1 MRAGPEPLRG
11 QGPRPWDRTRGD
23 DPSATSIEMGE
34 QGGAYRGGMAA
45 SVALRLDLPMAR
57 LASPVTFAEG
67 VREHQD
73 EVYGVALRITGDR
86 EAALDVASSTFLK
99 AYRAFDRYDQT
110 RPLRH
115 WLLRIATNEA
125 ITYVRKRG
133 RELRRRVEV
142 EHASAIADP
151 TGSPDAES
159 VAREDRARIRAA
171 VSLLPELYRVVIVLR
186 YFNELSVDE
195 IAHVTGRPAST
206 VGVQLL
212 RGRALLR
219 SFLEEAGR

>member
-1 MRAGPEPLRG
+1 M
-11 QGPRPWDRTRGD
+11 
-23 DPSATSIEMGE
+23 AT
-34 QGGAYRGGMAA
+34 
-45 SVALRLDLPMAR
+45 SVALRFGFPAT
-57 LASPVTFAEG
+57 ATQAPVTFADG

-86 EAALDVASSTFLK
+86 DAALDVTSATFLN
-99 AYRAFDRYDQT
+99 AFRAFPRYDAN

-142 EHASAIADP
+142 EQASSIADP
-151 TGSPDAES
+151 TAMPDTES
-159 VAREDRARIRAA
+159 VAREDRARIRTA

-219 SFLEEAGR
+219 SALEAGR

>member
-1 MRAGPEPLRG
+1 
-11 QGPRPWDRTRGD
+11 
-23 DPSATSIEMGE
+23 
-34 QGGAYRGGMAA
+34 MAS
-45 SVALRLDLPMAR
+45 SVALRIDLPMTAAAVP
-57 LASPVTFAEG
+57 LTFAEG

-86 EAALDVASSTFLK
+86 DAALDVASSTFLK

-133 RELRRRVEV
+133 RELRRRADVGD
-142 EHASAIADP
+142 ASAIAD
-151 TGSPDAES
+151 TAGTPDAES

-171 VSLLPELYRVVIVLR
+171 VALLPELYRVVIVLR
-186 YFNELSVDE
+186 YFNELSVEE
-195 IAHVTGRPAST
+195 IAQVTGRPAST

-219 SFLEEAGR
+219 TTLEAER

>member
-1 MRAGPEPLRG
+1 M
-11 QGPRPWDRTRGD
+11 
-23 DPSATSIEMGE
+23 AT
-34 QGGAYRGGMAA
+34 
-45 SVALRLDLPMAR
+45 SVALRFGFPMTATQP
-57 LASPVTFAEG
+57 SVTFADG

-86 EAALDVASSTFLK
+86 DAALDVASSTFLK

-142 EHASAIADP
+142 EQATTLADP
-151 TGSPDAES
+151 TALPDAES

-186 YFNELSVDE
+186 YFNDLSVDE
-195 IAHVTGRPAST
+195 IAHVTRRPPST

-219 SFLEEAGR
+219 NSLEAGR

>member
-1 MRAGPEPLRG
+1 M
-11 QGPRPWDRTRGD
+11 
-23 DPSATSIEMGE
+23 AT
-34 QGGAYRGGMAA
+34 
-45 SVALRLDLPMAR
+45 SVALLLGFPVTATAR
-57 LASPVTFAEG
+57 PVTFADG

-73 EVYGVALRITGDR
+73 EVFGVALRITGDR
-86 EAALDVASSTFLK
+86 DAALDVTSATFMN
-99 AYRAFDRYDQT
+99 AFRAFDRYDQT

-133 RELRRRVEV
+133 RELRRRVGV
-142 EHASAIADP
+142 EHASSIADP
-151 TGSPDAES
+151 TASPDTES

-186 YFNELSVDE
+186 YFNELTVE
-195 IAHVTGRPAST
+195 EVAQVTGRPAST

-219 SFLEEAGR
+219 SALEAAR

>member
-1 MRAGPEPLRG
+1 M
-11 QGPRPWDRTRGD
+11 T
-23 DPSATSIEMGE
+23 
-34 QGGAYRGGMAA
+34 A
-45 SVALRLDLPMAR
+45 SVALRFGPCATGLT
-57 LASPVTFAEG
+57 SPVLFADA

-73 EVYGVALRITGDR
+73 EVFGVALRITGDR
-86 EAALDVASSTFLK
+86 DAAMDVTSATFLN
-99 AYRAFDRYDQT
+99 AFRAFHRYDSA
-110 RPLRH
+110 RPVRH

-142 EHASAIADP
+142 EHASALADP
-151 TGSPDAES
+151 TATPDAES

-186 YFNELSVDE
+186 YFNDLSVDE
-195 IAHVTGRPAST
+195 IAHVTKRPAST

-219 SFLEEAGR
+219 TTLGAGR

>member
-1 MRAGPEPLRG
+1 
-11 QGPRPWDRTRGD
+11 
-23 DPSATSIEMGE
+23 
-34 QGGAYRGGMAA
+34 MAA
-45 SVALRLDLPMAR
+45 SVALRLDLPMTR

-142 EHASAIADP
+142 EHANSIADP
-151 TGSPDAES
+151 TASPDTES

-186 YFNELSVDE
+186 YFNELSVEE
-195 IAHVTGRPAST
+195 IAQVTGRPAST

-212 RGRALLR
+212 RGRGLLR
-219 SFLEEAGR
+219 DSLEVGR

>member
-1 MRAGPEPLRG
+1 
-11 QGPRPWDRTRGD
+11 
-23 DPSATSIEMGE
+23 
-34 QGGAYRGGMAA
+34 MAA
-45 SVALRLDLPMAR
+45 SVALQLGFPVTA
-57 LASPVTFAEG
+57 AATPVTFAEG

-86 EAALDVASSTFLK
+86 DAALDVASSTFLK

-125 ITYVRKRG
+125 ISYVRKRG
-133 RELRRRVEV
+133 RELRRRVDV
-142 EHASAIADP
+142 DQASALADP
-151 TGSPDAES
+151 TIAPDAES
-159 VAREDRARIRAA
+159 LAREDRARIRSA

-186 YFNELSVDE
+186 YFNELSVEE
-195 IAHVTGRPAST
+195 IAHVTRRPAST

-219 SFLEEAGR
+219 SALETGR

>member
-1 MRAGPEPLRG
+1 
-11 QGPRPWDRTRGD
+11 
-23 DPSATSIEMGE
+23 
-34 QGGAYRGGMAA
+34 MAA
-45 SVALRLDLPMAR
+45 SVALRIDLPMTR
-57 LASPVTFAEG
+57 MASPVTFADG

-99 AYRAFDRYDQT
+99 AYRAFDRYDQV

-142 EHASAIADP
+142 EQATTLADP
-151 TGSPDAES
+151 TALPDAES

-171 VSLLPELYRVVIVLR
+171 VSVLPELYRVVIVLR
-186 YFNELSVDE
+186 YFNDLSVDE
-195 IAHVTGRPAST
+195 IAHVTKRPSST

-219 SFLEEAGR
+219 TALEAGR

>member
-1 MRAGPEPLRG
+1 
-11 QGPRPWDRTRGD
+11 
-23 DPSATSIEMGE
+23 
-34 QGGAYRGGMAA
+34 MAA
-45 SVALRLDLPMAR
+45 SVALQLGFPVTAAAR
-57 LASPVTFAEG
+57 PVTFADG
-67 VREHQD
+67 VKEHQD

-99 AYRAFDRYDQT
+99 AYKAFDRYDQA

-125 ITYVRKRG
+125 ITYIRKRG
-133 RELRRRVEV
+133 RELRRRVDVAE
-142 EHASAIADP
+142 ASTIADP
-151 TGSPDAES
+151 TAAPDAES
-159 VAREDRARIRAA
+159 VAREERARIRAA

-186 YFNELSVDE
+186 YFNELSIEE
-195 IAHVTGRPAST
+195 IAQVTGRPAST

-219 SFLEEAGR
+219 TALEGAR

>member
-1 MRAGPEPLRG
+1 
-11 QGPRPWDRTRGD
+11 
-23 DPSATSIEMGE
+23 
-34 QGGAYRGGMAA
+34 MAA
-45 SVALRLDLPMAR
+45 SIALRIDLPMTR
-57 LASPVTFAEG
+57 LASPVTFADG

-86 EAALDVASSTFLK
+86 DAALDVASSTFLK
-99 AYRAFDRYDQT
+99 AYRAFARYDQT

-133 RELRRRVEV
+133 RELRRRVDV
-142 EHASAIADP
+142 EHASTIADA
-151 TGSPDAES
+151 SAAPDVES

-171 VSLLPELYRVVIVLR
+171 VARLPELYRVVIVLR
-186 YFNELSVDE
+186 YFNELSVEE
-195 IAHVTGRPAST
+195 IAHVTGRPTST

-219 SFLEEAGR
+219 RTLEGGR

>member
-1 MRAGPEPLRG
+1 
-11 QGPRPWDRTRGD
+11 
-23 DPSATSIEMGE
+23 
-34 QGGAYRGGMAA
+34 MAA
-45 SVALRLDLPMAR
+45 SVALRIDLPMAR
-57 LASPVTFAEG
+57 MASPVTFADG

-125 ITYVRKRG
+125 ISYVRKRG

-142 EHASAIADP
+142 EQATTLADP
-151 TGSPDAES
+151 TALPDTES
-159 VAREDRARIRAA
+159 VAREDRARIRTA
-171 VSLLPELYRVVIVLR
+171 VSMLPELYRVVIVLR
-186 YFNELSVDE
+186 YFNDLSVDE
-195 IAHVTGRPAST
+195 IAHVTKRPAST

-219 SFLEEAGR
+219 TALEAGR

>member
-1 MRAGPEPLRG
+1 
-11 QGPRPWDRTRGD
+11 
-23 DPSATSIEMGE
+23 
-34 QGGAYRGGMAA
+34 MAA
-45 SVALRLDLPMAR
+45 SVALQLGFPVTAAAR
-57 LASPVTFAEG
+57 PVTFAEG

-99 AYRAFDRYDQT
+99 TYRAFDRYDQT

-133 RELRRRVEV
+133 RERRRRVDV
-142 EHASAIADP
+142 DQASALADP
-151 TGSPDAES
+151 TMAPDAES
-159 VAREDRARIRAA
+159 VAREDRARIRSA

-186 YFNELSVDE
+186 YFNELSVEE
-195 IAHVTGRPAST
+195 IAQVTERPAST

-219 SFLEEAGR
+219 RALEAQP

>member
-1 MRAGPEPLRG
+1 
-11 QGPRPWDRTRGD
+11 
-23 DPSATSIEMGE
+23 
-34 QGGAYRGGMAA
+34 MAA

-86 EAALDVASSTFLK
+86 DAALDVASVTFLK

-125 ITYVRKRG
+125 ISYVRKRG

-151 TGSPDAES
+151 TATPDAES

-186 YFNELSVDE
+186 YFNELSVEE
-195 IAHVTGRPAST
+195 IAQVTGRPAST

-219 SFLEEAGR
+219 SALEEGGR

>member
-1 MRAGPEPLRG
+1 MLAAAPLEMRA
-11 QGPRPWDRTRGD
+11 Q
-23 DPSATSIEMGE
+23 A
-34 QGGAYRGGMAA
+34 GAYRRGMAA
-45 SVALRLDLPMAR
+45 SVALRLNLPMT
-57 LASPVTFAEG
+57 LTSPATFADG

-86 EAALDVASSTFLK
+86 DAALDVASSTFLK
-99 AYRAFDRYDQT
+99 AYRAFHRYDQA

-125 ITYVRKRG
+125 ISYVRKRG
-133 RELRRRVEV
+133 RELRRTVAVDEATGV
-142 EHASAIADP
+142 ADV
-151 TGSPDAES
+151 GAAPDVES

-171 VSLLPELYRVVIVLR
+171 VSQLPELYRVVIVLR
-186 YFNELSVDE
+186 YFNDLSVDE
-195 IAHVTGRPAST
+195 IAQVTGRPAST

-219 SFLEEAGR
+219 GALGGVR

>member
-1 MRAGPEPLRG
+1 M
-11 QGPRPWDRTRGD
+11 TT
-23 DPSATSIEMGE
+23 SA
-34 QGGAYRGGMAA
+34 
-45 SVALRLDLPMAR
+45 ALLLGFPVTATAR
-57 LASPVTFAEG
+57 PVTFTDG

-86 EAALDVASSTFLK
+86 DAALDVTSSTFLK

-142 EHASAIADP
+142 EHASTIADP
-151 TGSPDAES
+151 SATPDTES
-159 VAREDRARIRAA
+159 VAREDRARIRAS
-171 VSLLPELYRVVIVLR
+171 VSVLPELYRVVIVLR
-186 YFNELSVDE
+186 YFNELSIDE
-195 IAHVTGRPAST
+195 IAQVTGRPAST

-219 SFLEEAGR
+219 ASLEAVR

>member
-1 MRAGPEPLRG
+1 VAYRRG
-11 QGPRPWDRTRGD
+11 M
-23 DPSATSIEMGE
+23 ATS
-34 QGGAYRGGMAA
+34 A
-45 SVALRLDLPMAR
+45 ALRFGFPMTAIQP
-57 LASPVTFAEG
+57 SVTFADG

-73 EVYGVALRITGDR
+73 EVFGVALRITGDR
-86 EAALDVASSTFLK
+86 DAALDVTSSTFLN
-99 AYRAFDRYDQT
+99 AYRAFHRYDQT

-142 EHASAIADP
+142 EHASTIADP
-151 TGSPDAES
+151 TASPDAES

-171 VSLLPELYRVVIVLR
+171 VSVLPELYRVVIVLR

-219 SFLEEAGR
+219 TTLGAGR

>member
-1 MRAGPEPLRG
+1 
-11 QGPRPWDRTRGD
+11 
-23 DPSATSIEMGE
+23 
-34 QGGAYRGGMAA
+34 MAV
-45 SVALRLDLPMAR
+45 SVALQLGFPVTAT
-57 LASPVTFAEG
+57 ATPVTFADG

-86 EAALDVASSTFLK
+86 DAALDVASSTFLK
-99 AYRAFDRYDQT
+99 AYRAFDRYDHT

-133 RELRRRVEV
+133 RELRRQVDV
-142 EHASAIADP
+142 DQASALADP
-151 TGSPDAES
+151 TATPDAES
-159 VAREDRARIRAA
+159 VAREDRARIRSA
-171 VSLLPELYRVVIVLR
+171 VSTLPELYRVVIVLR
-186 YFNELSVDE
+186 YFNELSVEE

-219 SFLEEAGR
+219 SALEGGR

>member
-1 MRAGPEPLRG
+1 
-11 QGPRPWDRTRGD
+11 
-23 DPSATSIEMGE
+23 
-34 QGGAYRGGMAA
+34 MAA
-45 SVALRLDLPMAR
+45 SVALRLDLPVTVIR
-57 LASPVTFAEG
+57 PTVTFADG

-115 WLLRIATNEA
+115 WLLKIATNEA

-142 EHASAIADP
+142 ERASTVADP
-151 TGSPDAES
+151 TASPATES

-171 VSLLPELYRVVIVLR
+171 VATLPELYRVVIVLR
-186 YFNELSVDE
+186 YFNDLSVEE
-195 IAHVTGRPAST
+195 IAHVTSRPAST

-219 SFLEEAGR
+219 GALEGER

>member
-1 MRAGPEPLRG
+1 
-11 QGPRPWDRTRGD
+11 
-23 DPSATSIEMGE
+23 
-34 QGGAYRGGMAA
+34 MAA
-45 SVALRLDLPMAR
+45 SVALRLDLPVTR
-57 LASPVTFAEG
+57 LASPVTFADG

-99 AYRAFDRYDQT
+99 AYRAFDRYDQS
-110 RPLRH
+110 RPLRY

-125 ITYVRKRG
+125 ISYVRKRG
-133 RELRRRVEV
+133 RELRRRVDV
-142 EHASAIADP
+142 EEATALPDSSAA
-151 TGSPDAES
+151 PDAES
-159 VAREDRARIRAA
+159 VAREDRERIRAA

-186 YFNELSVDE
+186 YFNDLDVDE
-195 IAHVTGRPAST
+195 ISQVTGRPAST

-219 SFLEEAGR
+219 RALEGQL